1 MAKLTK
7 SQIEYT
13 MRRASNTLRTK
24 LSALDVRGEAP
35 DLTAEQKHEQ
45 ITNGTATFS
54 LSCYAKA
61 REAARNRYSNV
72 GLLECF
78 DYRRTGAMLG
88 ALRKYAAGKER
99 YRQANVKMS
108 ALMQELEDKLV
119 LGDSDEAKAAL
130 AAIESVTL

>member
-7 SQIEYT
+7 TQIEYT
-13 MRRASNTLRTK
+13 LRRARGSLQTK

-35 DLTAEQKHEQ
+35 DLTPEQKHEQ

-54 LSCYAKA
+54 LSLYAKDREVA
-61 REAARNRYSNV
+61 RKRFSSV

-88 ALRKYAAGKER
+88 ALRKYEAGKER
-99 YRQANVKMS
+99 HWQASIKMS
-108 ALMQELEDKLV
+108 ALMQDLEDKLV